1 MDAVEIFQRY
11 EPELRLVEKEL
22 HDVFSSDVA
31 LIPAI
36 GRHILNSGGKRLRP
50 LYLILSAELAGYT
63 GKGRAVF
70 GSIIEA
76 IHNASLLHDDI
87 VDGAEV
93 RRGKPTSHS
102 LWGNEVVVL
111 VGDFLYANSLR
122 LAVEQQ
128 NLAIMHTISDAVTRM
143 TEGEILQLQKIAD
156 PSVTEQEYLKII
168 SSKTGVLISAACRIG
183 ALLGNVSQERV
194 EALSRFGLKTGIVF
208 QMFDDILD
216 YKADEERLG
225 KILGKDL
232 NEGKIT
238 LPLIYLLDCAQPQER
253 EQVTQI
259 IKSTEDASPH
269 EMTSNLAEILGL
281 FKRYGVIEK
290 TMQKAIDIA
299 NEAKGELSVFD
310 DCPQKDALILMA
322 DYALKRKK

>member
-1 MDAVEIFQRY
+1 MDVVDIFQRY

-36 GRHILNSGGKRLRP
+36 GRHILNSGGKRMRP

-63 GKGRAVF
+63 GKARAVF

-93 RRGKPTSHS
+93 RRGQPTSHS

-128 NLAIMHTISDAVTRM
+128 NLAIMHAISYAVTKM

-156 PSVTEQEYLKII
+156 PSVTEEEYLTII

-183 ALLGNVSQERV
+183 ALLAGVPAERV
-194 EALSRFGLKTGIVF
+194 EALARFGLKTGIVF

-238 LPLIYLLDCAQPQER
+238 LPLIYLLNCAQPQEKQ
-253 EQVTQI
+253 QVTRI
-259 IKSTEDASPH
+259 IKSADDASPQ
-269 EMTSNLAEILGL
+269 EMTQNLAEIQEL
-281 FKRYGVIEK
+281 FKKYGVIEK
-290 TMQKAIDIA
+290 TMQRAIDIV
-299 NEAKGELSVFD
+299 NEAKWELSVFD
-310 DCPQKDALILMA
+310 DCPQKEALMVMA
-322 DYALKRKK
+322 DYALQRKK

>member
-1 MDAVEIFQRY
+1 MDVVGIFQQY

-22 HDVFSSDVA
+22 HDVFSSEVA

-36 GRHILNSGGKRLRP
+36 GRHILNSGGKRMRP
-50 LYLILSAELAGYT
+50 LYLILSAELAGYA
-63 GKGRAVF
+63 GRARAVF

-128 NLAIMHTISDAVTRM
+128 NLAIMHAISYAVTKM

-183 ALLGNVSQERV
+183 ALLGNVSAERV
-194 EALSRFGLKTGIVF
+194 EALSMFGLKTGIVF

-238 LPLIYLLDCAQPQER
+238 LPLIYLLDCAQSHER
-253 EQVTQI
+253 EQVTRI
-259 IKSTEDASPH
+259 IKSTEDASPQ
-269 EMTSNLAEILGL
+269 EMNENLAEILEM

-290 TMQKAIDIA
+290 TMQRAIDMVV
-299 NEAKGELSVFD
+299 EAKGELSVFD
-310 DCPQKDALILMA
+310 DCPQKEALMVMA
-322 DYALKRKK
+322 DYALQRKK